1 MVAKPVVEVNP
12 ALTAVVSM
20 TRKAGGVPLM
30 TEVPVEAELAPFLV
44 TSTKAVT
51 WIGRAVGGR
60 VRSAIRVVNPNAHF
74 AELVEAVAAKSMEEG
89 WGSVF
94 PLSVEGVK
102 QGVAYLGEHG
112 FTDLTLLTAVD
123 APDFNPPEQVGVVLA
138 SWLPVGT
145 AVLVPTDREYVGL
158 TLDFGNGSVATVLHN
173 ASRGVVVLR

>member
-30 TEVPVEAELAPFLV
+30 TEVPVEPELAPFLV

-60 VRSAIRVVNPNAHF
+60 VRSAIRVVNPNVHF
-74 AELVEAVAAKSMEEG
+74 AELVEAVAAKSIEEG
-89 WGSVF
+89 WGSVL
-94 PLSVEGVK
+94 PLTVEGAK
-102 QGVAYLGEHG
+102 QGVVYLVDHG
-112 FTDLTLLTAVD
+112 FTDLTLLTAEG
-123 APDFNPPEQVGVVLA
+123 APELNLPEQVGVVLA
-138 SWLPVGT
+138 SWLPVGV
-145 AVLVPTDREYVGL
+145 AVLVPTDREYVGV

-173 ASRGVVVLR
+173 ASRGVVILR

>member
-1 MVAKPVVEVNP
+1 MVTEPVGEVNP
-12 ALTAVVSM
+12 ALTAVVTM

-30 TEVPVEAELAPFLV
+30 TEVPVEPELAPFLV

-51 WIGRAVGGR
+51 WIVRAVGGR

-74 AELVEAVAAKSMEEG
+74 AELVEAVAAKSIEEG
-89 WGSVF
+89 WGSVL
-94 PLSVEGVK
+94 PLTPEGVK

-112 FTDLTLLTAVD
+112 LTDLTLLTTENT
-123 APDFNPPEQVGVVLA
+123 PDLNPPGQVGVVLA
-138 SWLPVGT
+138 PWLPAGT

-173 ASRGVVVLR
+173 ASRGVVILR

>member
-12 ALTAVVSM
+12 SLTAVVSM

-30 TEVPVEAELAPFLV
+30 TEVPVEPELAPFLV

-60 VRSAIRVVNPNAHF
+60 VRSAIRTVNPHAHF
-74 AELVEAVAAKSMEEG
+74 AELVEAVVAKSVEEG

-94 PLSVEGVK
+94 PLTPEGAK
-102 QGVAYLGEHG
+102 QGVVYLVDHG
-112 FTDLTLLTAVD
+112 FTDLTLLTTEEV
-123 APDFNPPEQVGVVLA
+123 PELNLPEQVGLVSA
-138 SWLPVGT
+138 SWLPVNT

-158 TLDFGNGSVATVLHN
+158 TLDFGNGSIATVLHN